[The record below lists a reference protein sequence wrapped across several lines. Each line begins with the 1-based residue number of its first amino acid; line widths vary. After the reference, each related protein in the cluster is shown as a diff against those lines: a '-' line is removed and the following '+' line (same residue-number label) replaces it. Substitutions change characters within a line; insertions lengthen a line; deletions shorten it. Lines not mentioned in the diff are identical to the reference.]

1 MLYTYLVSTRSGETQ
16 SGSIEAATKDLAV
29 EELREKNLIVLSI
42 HAKRGKEAK
51 RMLHSP
57 FRFARI
63 STLDKIL
70 FARHMSV
77 MLKSGLSLTEALEA
91 VHDQATSAKLKWIV
105 KAIIDSVAN
114 GQSLSDSMARHEK
127 VFSGVMI
134 NMIRIGEESGNLEKN
149 LEHLAVQLEKD
160 YDLKKKVVSA
170 MIYPIIILVATILL
184 GIVLTVFILPKLVDL
199 FSTFRM
205 ELPFLT
211 RVFLNIAEFLV
222 ANGWIVLIVFVVLLV
237 GLRVLVKS
245 NFARP
250 FIHKLLLDLPI
261 TNKLT
266 KYLNLAR
273 FARALA
279 LLLQSGLTI
288 NEGIAITAN
297 TLGNAV
303 YKKKLAQAADEIKK
317 GKTFA
322 SVLSEEKY
330 FPKMISRMVDVG
342 ERTGKL
348 QDSLFYIADFYEEEV
363 DNTTKNLST
372 IIEPILLIVIGI
384 VLGLLA
390 AAIISPIYQFT
401 GSLRG

>member
-1 MLYTYLVSTRSGETQ
+1 MLYTYLVSTRSGEIQ
-16 SGSIEAATKDLAV
+16 NGNIEAITKDLAV
-29 EELREKNLIVLSI
+29 QELKDKDLIVLSI
-42 HAKRGKEAK
+42 HTKRRTEEK

-63 STLDKIL
+63 SALDKIL
-70 FARHMSV
+70 LARHLSV

-91 VHDQATSAKLKWIV
+91 VQEQAASSKLKRIV
-105 KAIIDSVAN
+105 RAVIHSVAN
-114 GQSLSDSMARHEK
+114 GQSLSDSLARHGK
-127 VFSGVMI
+127 VFSSVMI

-160 YDLKKKVVSA
+160 YELKKKIVSA
-170 MIYPIIILVATILL
+170 MIYPMIILAATVLL

-211 RVFLNIAEFLV
+211 RVFLNIANFLV
-222 ANGWIVLIVFVVLLV
+222 ENGWIVLIVFIGLSV
-237 GLRVLVKS
+237 GLRILVKS

-250 FIHKLLLDLPI
+250 FFHKLILNLPI
-261 TNKLT
+261 ANKLT

-288 NEGIAITAN
+288 NEGLVITAG
-297 TLGNAV
+297 TLGNTHYAR
-303 YKKKLAQAADEIKK
+303 KLTQAADEVKK
-317 GKTFA
+317 GKALA

-330 FPKMISRMVDVG
+330 FPKLIGRMIDVG

-363 DNTTKNLST
+363 DNKTKNLST
-372 IIEPILLIVIGI
+372 VIEPILLIVIGV

-390 AAIISPIYQFT
+390 AAVISPIYQFT
-401 GSLRG
+401 GSLRR